1 MSRPALAR
9 FIGKET
15 GVDAA
20 KNDERAT
27 LPSESADDVAS
38 EGVASM
44 NANAHD
50 VAWFNSRGVEALERF
65 VHD

>member
-1 MSRPALAR
+1 MSRPTFAR

-27 LPSESADDVAS
+27 PASESADEVAS

-44 NANAHD
+44 YANAHD
-50 VAWFNSRGVEALERF
+50 IAWFNSRGVEALKRF